1 MELTLAIL
9 GAVLGSSGVTT
20 IIVALLNRRWAKKDR
35 GDAKLDAVVEAQ
47 KLIMLDRV
55 RYLGRNYISQQEI
68 HLEDKETLEA
78 MHKAYKKLGGNGH
91 LDTLMEE
98 VERLPVVV

>member
-35 GDAKLDAVVEAQ
+35 GDTKLDAVVEAQ

-55 RYLGRNYISQQEI
+55 RYMGKQYISEHEI
-68 HLEDKETLEA
+68 GLEDKETLEA
-78 MHKAYKKLGGNGH
+78 MYRAYKALGGNGH
-91 LDTLMEE
+91 LDTLMDEI
-98 VERLPVVV
+98 ERLPVVA